1 MSCYTLTIAALQR
14 STWLRS
20 RAGGGIDQVEERLT
34 AQGAYI
40 QGRRLL
46 GQAVQV
52 AKICISLNEEVLMI
66 KSKNYGKREKKAQ
79 GSRDAF
85 SQIKSSIA
93 NLSSEDGIVRH
104 KARQTLTSIGKQA
117 VRPLIPLLKDP
128 NDDVRWEAAKA
139 LAEIADPRAA
149 SELVATLEDH
159 NFGVRWLAA
168 EGLIALGQD
177 ALIPLLE
184 TLIKRSDSVWQRE
197 GAHHVLHDLSKGDL
211 ELKDLVAPVIAGL
224 EGIEPEVAVLEPAN
238 TALDKLKG
246 LPKRPD

>member
-1 MSCYTLTIAALQR
+1 
-14 STWLRS
+14 
-20 RAGGGIDQVEERLT
+20 
-34 AQGAYI
+34 
-40 QGRRLL
+40 
-46 GQAVQV
+46 
-52 AKICISLNEEVLMI
+52 MI
-66 KSKNYGKREKKAQ
+66 KPKNYEKKGKKAQ
-79 GSRDAF
+79 GSGDAL
-85 SQIKSSIA
+85 SKIKSSIA
-93 NLSSEDGIVRH
+93 NLRSEDGIVRH
-104 KARQTLTSIGKQA
+104 KARQTLASIGKQA
-117 VRPLIPLLKDP
+117 VRQLIPLLKDP